1 MTIRT
6 KLILLFT
13 ISMAVL
19 CVIGFYTLQV
29 YKTTLHNEQ
38 QLSASINQSVE
49 LSHQAET
56 LINIQLNTWKNVLL
70 RSLETD
76 GYYTYLKQFYDAE
89 RKARQAI
96 KSPKENTSGI
106 KIIQARVE
114 KLVLVHK
121 QIGKKF
127 RKAIRVFNDTQEN
140 PATVADRFMADIESE
155 PIFLVNDITTEL
167 LNYREQ
173 QLSALSAD
181 REEQE
186 TTLFLSLFVLILA
199 MLFIYLWLV
208 DKNIGR
214 PAERANYLA
223 DVIQNAQRVAKF
235 GTWDW
240 DSSVDR
246 HFWSDGLY
254 RILGISRD
262 LEPSLQL
269 FLSAIHEDDRDRVKH
284 EINTALEKLTQFE
297 LEARIRVSGGSE
309 RVFQQRGEV
318 TVSSKTGDTRLTSII
333 YDITERKE
341 SEQRLAHLA
350 NYDTLTGLPNRHL
363 FHDRLSHAMAQ
374 AGRKNHQVALLYM
387 DLDHFKSVNDAL
399 GHHAGDELLMEAARR
414 IQQNIRES
422 DTAARLGGDEFT
434 VILEQF
440 DNTDQVSTVATHI
453 LRELNKVYH
462 IESNEIFVSASIG
475 ITLYPDDG
483 DNPEVLLQNADS
495 AMYLAKE
502 EGRNTYHFFTEEL
515 NRQAQEKLKLENG
528 LRMALKRDEFQLYF
542 QPQIELSSGRVIGAE
557 ALLRWSPNQNMIS
570 PARFIP
576 VLEETGLIVPVGKWV
591 LEQACNMAK
600 QVQSKGFRDFR
611 IAVNLA
617 ARQLRQADLVTV
629 VKDVLESSGLAPNF
643 LEIELTESTLV
654 DESLSKTNLQQLE
667 KLGIMLAIDDFGTGY
682 SSLSYLKR
690 YAVDILKIDRSFI
703 ADIAIDSD
711 DDAVTSAIIAL
722 SHQLD
727 IQTVAEGIE
736 TPQQMDFLKRINCD
750 IGQGF
755 MIARPM
761 DQVQFEKWLT
771 CCREQNA
778 DTAFWKAEEK
788 L

>member
-1 MTIRT
+1 M
-6 KLILLFT
+6 
-13 ISMAVL
+13 
-19 CVIGFYTLQV
+19 
-29 YKTTLHNEQ
+29 
-38 QLSASINQSVE
+38 
-49 LSHQAET
+49 
-56 LINIQLNTWKNVLL
+56 LL

-76 GYYTYLKQFYDAE
+76 GYYTNLKQFYDAE
-89 RKARQAI
+89 RKARKAI
-96 KSPKENTSGI
+96 KSLKEKTAGI
-106 KIIQARVE
+106 ELIQAKVE
-114 KLVLVHK
+114 KLVIVHK

-127 RKAIRVFNDTQEN
+127 RKAIRVFNDTLEN

-167 LNYREQ
+167 INYREQ
-173 QLSALSAD
+173 QLNVLALD

-186 TTLFLSLFVLILA
+186 TTLFLSLFLLIIV
-199 MLFIYLWLV
+199 MLFVYLWLV

-214 PAERANYLA
+214 PAARANYLA

-240 DSSVDR
+240 DSAEDR

-254 RILGISRD
+254 RILGISSQQ
-262 LEPSLQL
+262 EPSLQA
-269 FLSAIHEDDRDRVKH
+269 FLSAIHEDDRDRVKQ
-284 EINTALEKLTQFE
+284 EINAALEKLVHFE
-297 LEARIRVSGGSE
+297 LEARIRLPGGKE

-318 TVSSKTGDTRLTSII
+318 ASGSNSGDTRMTSIV

-374 AGRKNHQVALLYM
+374 AGRKNNQVALLYM

-462 IESNEIFVSASIG
+462 IENNEIFVSASIG

-483 DNPEVLLQNADS
+483 NNPEVLLQNADS

-515 NRQAQEKLKLENG
+515 NRQAQEKLKLNNKMS
-528 LRMALKRDEFQLYF
+528 LA
-542 QPQIELSSGRVIGAE
+542 
-557 ALLRWSPNQNMIS
+557 
-570 PARFIP
+570 
-576 VLEETGLIVPVGKWV
+576 LIVMKP
-591 LEQACNMAK
+591 
-600 QVQSKGFRDFR
+600 
-611 IAVNLA
+611 
-617 ARQLRQADLVTV
+617 
-629 VKDVLESSGLAPNF
+629 
-643 LEIELTESTLV
+643 
-654 DESLSKTNLQQLE
+654 
-667 KLGIMLAIDDFGTGY
+667 
-682 SSLSYLKR
+682 
-690 YAVDILKIDRSFI
+690 
-703 ADIAIDSD
+703 
-711 DDAVTSAIIAL
+711 
-722 SHQLD
+722 
-727 IQTVAEGIE
+727 
-736 TPQQMDFLKRINCD
+736 
-750 IGQGF
+750 
-755 MIARPM
+755 
-761 DQVQFEKWLT
+761 
-771 CCREQNA
+771 
-778 DTAFWKAEEK
+778 
-788 L
+788 